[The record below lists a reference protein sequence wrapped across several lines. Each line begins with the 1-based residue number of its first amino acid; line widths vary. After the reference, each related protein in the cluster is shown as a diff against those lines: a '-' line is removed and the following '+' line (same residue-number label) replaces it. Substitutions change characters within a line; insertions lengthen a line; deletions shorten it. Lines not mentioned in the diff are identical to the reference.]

1 MNRCTVTPV
10 AAQLLHAGFERHQAM
25 HHNHP
30 YAMRERATRSRRDD
44 QTMSHFRAAVLE
56 DAQRFIEASYRR
68 AIVREAEASAPQA
81 NTRSTKTSSSTST
94 SASMKGTFL

>member
-1 MNRCTVTPV
+1 MTPLRIC
-10 AAQLLHAGFERHQAM
+10 AGQRRGDLLSRHERHQAM

-68 AIVREAEASAPQA
+68 AIVREAEASAPKA
-81 NTRSTKTSSSTST
+81 TTRSTTTANTSK
-94 SASMKGTFL
+94 AIFL